1 MTPVA
6 IVFLVLAAI
15 IVWGGLIVSAV
26 FLKRRAEVDA
36 YPPGGDDLAGEEVY
50 DLPPIRDT

>member
-6 IVFLVLAAI
+6 ILFLVLSAT
-15 IVWGGLIVSAV
+15 IVWGGLIASAL
-26 FLKRRAEVDA
+26 FLGRRPEIAE
-36 YPPGGDDLAGEEVY
+36 YPPGGGDPAGEEVY

>member
-6 IVFLVLAAI
+6 ILFLVLAAV
-15 IVWGGLIVSAV
+15 IVWGGLVASAL
-26 FLKRRAEVDA
+26 FLGRRSEIAE
-36 YPPGGDDLAGEEVY
+36 YPPGGDDPAGEEVY